1 MKASATM
8 AAALLAASALASPG
22 LAQVSDDVVKIG
34 VLTDM
39 TGSRPT
45 SQAKVPLWPPR
56 WQSRSSVGQF
66 SANPS
71 R

>member
-1 MKASATM
+1 MKASGTIV
-8 AAALLAASALASPG
+8 AALLAASALASPG
-22 LAQVSDDVVKIG
+22 VAQVSDNVVKIG

-39 TGSRPT
+39 TGVT
-45 SQAKVPLWPPR
+45 SDVTGKVLLWPPR
-56 WQSRSSVGQF
+56 WQSRSSVGRF

>member
-1 MKASATM
+1 MKASTTM

-22 LAQVSDDVVKIG
+22 VAQVSDNVVKIG

-39 TGSRPT
+39 TGVT
-45 SQAKVPLWPPR
+45 SDVTGKGSLVAAQMAVEEFGG
-56 WQSRSSVGQF
+56 SVLGK
-66 SANPS
+66 PS